1 MTVIRLAWRRAR
13 PILDLHRRMLDT
25 KALSQATQHDCQ
37 HLLSIRAFKELGVQG
52 DDWNFS
58 GERPRMYMVDARYSG
73 NPVQLRFDSRS
84 KPKGKGKDHRGFG
97 PACIEYI
104 GREIHFLVRNPG

>member
-1 MTVIRLAWRRAR
+1 MTVIRLAGRRAH

-25 KALSQATQHDCQ
+25 KALSQATQHHCQ

-73 NPVQLRFDSRS
+73 NPVQLRFDLPDIAACRRS
-84 KPKGKGKDHRGFG
+84 FEEHVRGIASEL
-97 PACIEYI
+97 PARTQDQ
-104 GREIHFLVRNPG
+104 GRYQDG